1 MRWHE
6 AFMTEVARA
15 LHQLG
20 MTECLVCGSA
30 RSLAMSPFPVLLAD
44 AGFPSAEDSLSGAD
58 CGGDLIFAVRVEC
71 ATCGHLLLFNAQKYR
86 TGDEKILVR
95 ELAGEQER
103 RLGE

>member
-20 MTECLVCGSA
+20 MTECPVCGSA

-44 AGFPSAEDSLSGAD
+44 AGFPGTEDSP
-58 CGGDLIFAVRVEC
+58 CNGDLTFAVRVEC

>member
-20 MTECLVCGSA
+20 MTECPVCGST

-44 AGFPSAEDSLSGAD
+44 AGFADAEDPRS
-58 CGGDLIFAVRVEC
+58 GGDLTFAVRVEC
-71 ATCGHLLLFNAQKYR
+71 TICGHLLLFNAQKYR
-86 TGDEKILVR
+86 TGDEKIIVW
-95 ELAGEQER
+95 ELADEQQHQ
-103 RLGE
+103 LGE

>member
-20 MTECLVCGSA
+20 MTECPVCGSA

-44 AGFPSAEDSLSGAD
+44 AGFADPEDPRA
-58 CGGDLIFAVRVEC
+58 GGDLTFAVRVEC

>member
-1 MRWHE
+1 MRWRE
-6 AFMTEVARA
+6 AFMTEVARV

-20 MTECLVCGSA
+20 MGECPVCGSA
-30 RSLAMSPFPVLLAD
+30 RSLAMSPFPVVLAD

-71 ATCGHLLLFNAQKYR
+71 ATCGHLMLFNAQKYR

-95 ELAGEQER
+95 ELADEQEHQ
-103 RLGE
+103 LGE